1 MEKDMTT
8 TEIVALVDQ
17 VAADQAKTPRGAYYI
32 AIFEEVA
39 QMAGIDPSDVAD
51 AIAANVMAAVRAG

>member
-1 MEKDMTT
+1 MTT

-17 VAADQAKTPRGAYYI
+17 VAADQAKTPRVPDYI

-39 QMAGIDPSDVAD
+39 HMAGIDPSDVAD